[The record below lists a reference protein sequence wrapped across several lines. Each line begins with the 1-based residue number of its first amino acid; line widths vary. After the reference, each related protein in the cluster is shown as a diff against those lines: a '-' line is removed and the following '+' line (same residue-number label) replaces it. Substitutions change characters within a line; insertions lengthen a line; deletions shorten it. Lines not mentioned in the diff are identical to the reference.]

1 MGKKKKKEKPDRES
15 SNDSMISAH
24 YSISYCISH
33 ELQSAHHSNKILK
46 GVILTEINISIASC
60 INLMKHWYIN
70 ATSIG
75 EDSSAILTTG

>member
-1 MGKKKKKEKPDRES
+1 MGEKKKKEKPDRES

-24 YSISYCISH
+24 CISH